1 MTPWSASTKSRSAA
15 KHLRGLHALA
25 EEGLIER
32 CIVVCREERPRIEPG
47 PTRQVEIWPL
57 EFFLAMLWDDE
68 LASG

>member
-1 MTPWSASTKSRSAA
+1 MAIEAKAA
-15 KHLRGLHALA
+15 RRIHPKHLRGLHALA

-57 EFFLAMLWDDE
+57 EFFLAMLWQNE
-68 LASG
+68 LASE